1 MQTRPMSDGMTI
13 MIVNPNTTASMTDD
27 AVGAARGTARP
38 TTQLIGST
46 AERGVDSVESNTDEV
61 WGALA
66 VLDQVRRGE
75 EQGVDGYVIACFGD
89 TGIAGAREAA
99 AGPVVGMTEAA
110 LFTAALVAP
119 RFTIVTLP
127 PRTREQSHR
136 VLRET
141 GLAHRATV
149 RAIGAAVSEAAADS
163 AALLDAIA
171 EQADRGIHDD
181 GAEAIVLGCA
191 GLSAIAG
198 PLAQRL
204 GVPVIDGVC
213 AAVPMVEGLIAQ
225 NLTTSR
231 ISTYAEPPHREGPA
245 G

>member
-1 MQTRPMSDGMTI
+1 
-13 MIVNPNTTASMTDD
+13 MTDD
-27 AVGAARGTARP
+27 AVSGARSAARP

-46 AERGVDSVESNTDEV
+46 AEKGVDSVESNTDEV

-75 EQGVDGYVIACFGD
+75 QLGVDGYVIACFGD

-99 AGPVVGMTEAA
+99 SGPVVGMTEAS

-127 PRTREQSHR
+127 PRTREQS
-136 VLRET
+136 T
-141 GLAHRATV
+141 PRAAGDRLGAPSTV
-149 RAIGAAVSEAAADS
+149 RAIDAPVSEAAADS

-171 EQADRGIHDD
+171 EQAIRAVHED

-198 PLAQRL
+198 AARRPARSAGHRRRL
-204 GVPVIDGVC
+204 CRRADGR
-213 AAVPMVEGLIAQ
+213 G
-225 NLTTSR
+225 SHR
-231 ISTYAEPPHREGPA
+231 AEPDDIAHQHLRRTAAPGAAAPMTVLFH
-245 G
+245 